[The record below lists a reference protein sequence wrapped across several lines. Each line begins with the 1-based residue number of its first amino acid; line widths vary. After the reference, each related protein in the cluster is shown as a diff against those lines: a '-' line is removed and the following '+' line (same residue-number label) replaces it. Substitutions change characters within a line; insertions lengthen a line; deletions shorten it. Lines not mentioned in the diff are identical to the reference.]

1 MKGVYLSLIMGLVLA
16 LVVIFSAFAL
26 YPYLALQSTAL
37 KGGFETVMSRVEE
50 ERETE
55 GYPYS
60 LQGTVNKKYSGE
72 SILLIYL
79 KLADTSQ
86 VDNITFDPIYIVL
99 VYDNGSTRI
108 YRENFFI
115 DKPVEVSKGSYSL
128 IAATI
133 TESANITKIVIGLS
147 SIEYF
152 KNGEVKNL
160 NINEIYWDVNIYVT
174 PENIVK
180 IYLDIRI

>member
-16 LVVIFSAFAL
+16 LIVIFTAFAIYQ
-26 YPYLALQSTAL
+26 YPALQSTAL
-37 KGGFETVMSRVEE
+37 KGGFQTEMSTVEE
-50 ERETE
+50 EKEAG
-55 GYPYS
+55 GYHYALP
-60 LQGTVNKKYSGE
+60 GTANKRYSGE
-72 SILLIYL
+72 SIVLIYL
-79 KLADTSQ
+79 KLADDSE

-115 DKPVEVSKGSYSL
+115 DNPVEVSKRNYSL

-147 SIEYF
+147 SLEYF
-152 KNGEVKNL
+152 KNGEVKSL
-160 NINEIYWDVNIYVT
+160 NIDEFYWDANIKVT

-180 IYLDIRI
+180 IYLDIKI